1 MFIDEATERA
11 LDDES
16 LRASVEGAS
25 GAKATF
31 AAIVLWVQSTR
42 IVRVIGRYTIARS
55 NLLAGG
61 IAYTALISIFAAL
74 VIGWTVFM
82 AVLGGNEELQTTV
95 IETINDIIPGLIGYG
110 DDYVISPSSLVLN
123 SAVNLVSI
131 ATALALLWSAL
142 ALMGALRMSIRQV
155 FGIAAIP
162 ENFLLQK
169 GRDLV
174 GFAIFAL
181 VVLLTSVLS
190 IGVNSIGTAFFDF
203 VGIEGSVSKW
213 LIRIGSVAVT
223 LLMDM
228 LLYVMVI
235 RFVAGAKPLRKDLL
249 LGAALGAVASG
260 AIRYLGTAVISIPNS
275 PVFTSL
281 ATVGTLLIFVNLM
294 ARVSLY
300 VSAFI
305 ANPPATV
312 KPDDPAE
319 VHFYERPNFVTL
331 SAPETLEW
339 DFQPVTG
346 AVIPD
351 PSLNPNAPPPPEP
364 EPEPVPRWGGLIG
377 KCQTLRMERLERK
390 LDRARESYYR

>member
-162 ENFLLQK
+162 ENFPPAE
-169 GRDLV
+169 GA
-174 GFAIFAL
+174 GPC
-181 VVLLTSVLS
+181 
-190 IGVNSIGTAFFDF
+190 GVRHF
-203 VGIEGSVSKW
+203 
-213 LIRIGSVAVT
+213 R
-223 LLMDM
+223 
-228 LLYVMVI
+228 
-235 RFVAGAKPLRKDLL
+235 AG
-249 LGAALGAVASG
+249 GAADLGPLDW
-260 AIRYLGTAVISIPNS
+260 R
-275 PVFTSL
+275 
-281 ATVGTLLIFVNLM
+281 
-294 ARVSLY
+294 
-300 VSAFI
+300 
-305 ANPPATV
+305 
-312 KPDDPAE
+312 E
-319 VHFYERPNFVTL
+319 
-331 SAPETLEW
+331 
-339 DFQPVTG
+339 
-346 AVIPD
+346 
-351 PSLNPNAPPPPEP
+351 
-364 EPEPVPRWGGLIG
+364 
-377 KCQTLRMERLERK
+377 
-390 LDRARESYYR
+390 LDRYGVL